1 MSLFLKSAWRSVVKG
16 RQLKPLSKSLL
27 DKSFRAITTQPS
39 RPPSDA
45 LMTVIKAAPTAAEVL
60 SAVDSHMAKMD
71 HTHMLQALCCLFELQ
86 KSGQSG
92 TDPAILLSS
101 PTFETLCQKFKRHA
115 RALDVNQALE
125 ATKIL
130 SFLKV
135 PTDSTVVQTMLQL
148 LRCYINMMNVRQI
161 MFLDFLLSKFDH
173 KNHLVDAL
181 KLALPLAFQIRL
193 PLELDSKDMP
203 LLKDMLAYSCLH
215 NLPDRYID
223 DIVTGLLLHDQ
234 VIDAQIAK
242 SIILSLCQVNCTE
255 EIFPTRV
262 QLLHICYDIL
272 TQKVEHLS
280 YEEVVLLATK
290 IKSRLVE
297 KHPEYYHEQLM
308 DAVANSV
315 VTRAVGFDKALMV
328 ARVLSRI
335 AHTHFGLVGYLCETA
350 ADNPKT
356 LSSCRPTTLFSFI
369 NCLSNNNYT
378 PDSALW
384 TSIKRQITE
393 NPILLDD
400 NHSLPWTKI
409 CLEMASLGLYDD
421 KLLKK
426 VFSKESLNREFNQL
440 DYLQLLTL
448 YEAVKAFHNQD
459 YKLPEDLLDKA
470 KSVYPVHRKTDLLEE
485 HLSAGLGGAGYV
497 VKNVVL
503 PNGIISDCL
512 VCLKNG
518 YPVKFE
524 ISTGDLRVPVEFLN
538 IPSGSV
544 LLCVLTFL
552 PGCFSMNSNRLRGTF
567 RLVLDILEEHGYAA
581 VAVNANEWLSAPAH
595 ERTPYL
601 LRELEYK
608 CGEIG
613 MKLSAS

>member
-1 MSLFLKSAWRSVVKG
+1 MSLLLKNAWRSVVKG

-27 DKSFRAITTQPS
+27 DKSFRAITTQVS
-39 RPPSDA
+39 RPPPDA

-60 SAVDSHMAKMD
+60 NAVNSNMAKMD

-86 KSGQSG
+86 KTGQSG
-92 TDPAILLSS
+92 TDPEQLVTN
-101 PTFETLCQKFKRHA
+101 PTFGVLCQKFKRHA
-115 RALDVNQALE
+115 RALDVNEALE
-125 ATKIL
+125 ATKVL
-130 SFLKV
+130 SYLEV

-148 LRCYINMMNVRQI
+148 LRCYINMMNLRQI
-161 MFLDFLLSKFDH
+161 MFLDFLLTKFDH

-181 KLALPLAFQIRL
+181 KLALPLAFQIHL
-193 PLELDSKDMP
+193 PLEIDTKDMV

-223 DIVTGLLLHDQ
+223 EIVTGLILHDQ
-234 VIDAQIAK
+234 AIDALIAK
-242 SIILSLCQVNCTE
+242 SIIVSLCQVNCTE
-255 EIFPTRV
+255 ERFPVRV

-272 TQKVEHLS
+272 TQRVDQLS
-280 YEEVVLLATK
+280 YEEMLMLTAK
-290 IKSRLVE
+290 IKSRIVE

-308 DAVANSV
+308 DAVGNSV
-315 VTRAVGFDKALMV
+315 VARGVDFDKGLQV
-328 ARVLSRI
+328 ARVFSRI
-335 AHTHFGLVGYLCETA
+335 AHTHFGLVGYLCEKA
-350 ADNPKT
+350 ANNSTT
-356 LSSCRPTTLFSFI
+356 LSACRPNTLFSFI

-378 PDSALW
+378 PDPAQW
-384 TSIKRQITE
+384 TKIKPQITD
-393 NPILLDD
+393 NPILLD
-400 NHSLPWTKI
+400 NSTILPWTKI
-409 CLEMASLGLYDD
+409 CLEMASLGLYED

-426 VFSKESLNREFNQL
+426 VFCKENLNRDFNQL

-448 YEAVKAFHNQD
+448 YEAVQTFHSKD
-459 YKLPEDLLDKA
+459 YKLPEDLLCKA
-470 KSVYPVHRKTDLLEE
+470 RSVYPVHRKTELLEQ

-503 PNGIISDCL
+503 PNGIISDCAI
-512 VCLKNG
+512 CLKNG

-524 ISTGDLRVPVEFLN
+524 VSTGDLRVPIEFLN
-538 IPSGSV
+538 IPPGGV

-567 RLVLDILEEHGYAA
+567 RLVMDILEEHGYAA
-581 VAVNANEWLSAPAH
+581 VAVNVNEWLSAPAH

-601 LRELEYK
+601 LREVEYK

-613 MKLSAS
+613 MKLSAT